1 MAWKLKL
8 WTTDGRK
15 ATMHGTADSGCT
27 KIAFT
32 ALVDVR
38 RVKFMPQSNWHSD
51 PRTFELFV
59 NKNCGGLSYQAVNT
73 K

>member
-1 MAWKLKL
+1 
-8 WTTDGRK
+8 
-15 ATMHGTADSGCT
+15 MHGTADSGCT